1 MRRIAVV
8 AAVLLVL
15 AVVGVVVAHR
25 GGGRS
30 TPTSA
35 PASRRGVGSPSVEL
49 PGPDIDAARDAAVRV
64 VGLTGAV
71 VRAGLI
77 SRRELIESVTTP
89 RFGPTLA
96 DETSSAL
103 DAMLLELGERE
114 VDTSQLGVTEQ
125 PVTASAASAGTAVRV
140 RVWSVLVIAAPGA
153 GPGRQ
158 VWRTVTL
165 DMTEITGRWLVDG
178 WSSTPGPTP
187 APLPEATFDDGA
199 VVAVPLG
206 WPVASPHGAG

>member
-1 MRRIAVV
+1 MRRLVVV
-8 AAVLLVL
+8 AAVLLAL

-25 GGGRS
+25 GGGQS
-30 TPTSA
+30 TPMSA
-35 PASRRGVGSPSVEL
+35 PASRGGARAATVEP
-49 PGPDIDAARDAAVRV
+49 PGPDIAAARDAAVRV

-103 DAMLLELGERE
+103 EAMLLELGERD
-114 VDTSQLGVTEQ
+114 VDTSQLAVAEQ
-125 PVTASAASAGTAVRV
+125 PLTASATPAGTAVRV

-153 GPGRQ
+153 GTGRQ

-165 DMTEITGRWLVDG
+165 DMNEIAGRWLVDG

-187 APLPEATFDDGA
+187 APVPEAAFDDAA

-206 WPVASPHGAG
+206 WPVASSPGAG